1 AIIVGSPRVASSR
14 TFPEVPVQDLA
25 YPFLP
30 SRVVLS
36 LTGLSARTLR
46 RLEVAGVLAP
56 RRSRGPRLYS
66 WREVERLQ
74 QAAHLVK
81 AGRLSVDE
89 VKRLLRRSHA
99 ASLDRDWVIAR
110 PRPRVRRGRALG
122 GAGGLRGTPTRRM
135 R

>member
-1 AIIVGSPRVASSR
+1 M
-14 TFPEVPVQDLA
+14 QDLE

-36 LTGLSARTLR
+36 LTGLSAGTLR
-46 RLEVAGVLAP
+46 RLAAAGVLAP
-56 RRSRGPRLYS
+56 RRSRRPRLYS

-81 AGRLSVDE
+81 AGRFSMSE

-110 PRPRVRRGRALG
+110 SRPRVRRGRSLWG
-122 GAGGLRGTPTRRM
+122 TGGLRGTPTRRM